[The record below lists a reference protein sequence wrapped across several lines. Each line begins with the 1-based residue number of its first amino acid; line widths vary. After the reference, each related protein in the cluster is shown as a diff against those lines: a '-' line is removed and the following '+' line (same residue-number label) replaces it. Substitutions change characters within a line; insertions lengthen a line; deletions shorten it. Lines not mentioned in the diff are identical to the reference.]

1 MVDMRDAALP
11 AAAMYP
17 DAGSVLELHAFRTA
31 HHVGRAEGMQ
41 LTCGDQERVHGAH
54 ISPAAEARL
63 GASSLLTSYS
73 VRGGR
78 VCSLKR
84 VDPSKVMSE
93 VSLGGLGLTPRP
105 PPSIGLMASAGR
117 PAAWPRQAEGR
128 TIEGESSSLA
138 PRASP
143 RDRVTTP
150 AGREEPGTSLYPSYN
165 DPPDAPRPRQCQG
178 GDFGRL
184 QQAGIAGS
192 GRIWASQ
199 LALQPAWA
207 GPSRGGRRKQR

>member
-1 MVDMRDAALP
+1 MATTTGSKPLQKVHFWSIHGMAALP

-41 LTCGDQERVHGAH
+41 LTCGDEVPGPGAH
-54 ISPAAEARL
+54 ISPAADARL

-128 TIEGESSSLA
+128 TIEVESMASLT
-138 PRASP
+138 R
-143 RDRVTTP
+143 T
-150 AGREEPGTSLYPSYN
+150 
-165 DPPDAPRPRQCQG
+165 
-178 GDFGRL
+178 
-184 QQAGIAGS
+184 
-192 GRIWASQ
+192 
-199 LALQPAWA
+199 
-207 GPSRGGRRKQR
+207 

>member
-1 MVDMRDAALP
+1 MSRKGTL
-11 AAAMYP
+11 
-17 DAGSVLELHAFRTA
+17 R
-31 HHVGRAEGMQ
+31 
-41 LTCGDQERVHGAH
+41 
-54 ISPAAEARL
+54 PAAEARL

-84 VDPSKVMSE
+84 VGPSKVMSE

-128 TIEGESSSLA
+128 TIEVESSSLA

-150 AGREEPGTSLYPSYN
+150 AGREEPGTSLYPSHN
-165 DPPDAPRPRQCQG
+165 DPPDAPRPRQCG
-178 GDFGRL
+178 SAKEATSGVF
-184 QQAGIAGS
+184 AG
-192 GRIWASQ
+192 
-199 LALQPAWA
+199 PAWPDFA
-207 GPSRGGRRKQR
+207 SPAVASLGAISHLGHLRRPGPRGRPRGSTGAETVWI